1 MSYKIITSENFI
13 KGLKRLS
20 KRYISLKKEVE
31 SLGENLAQNPMMG
44 TPIGLDCYK
53 IRLAIKSKDVGK
65 SGGARVITC
74 VVALKETVTLLSIYD
89 KSEQDDISDKELKML
104 LKINQL

>member
-1 MSYKIITSENFI
+1 MKIKTIANFDREA
-13 KGLKRLS
+13 KRLI
-20 KRYISLKKEVE
+20 KKHRSLAQEVAWLIE
-31 SLGENLAQNPMMG
+31 TLAQNPTMG

-53 IRLAIKSKDVGK
+53 RLAIKSKGVGK
-65 SGGARVITC
+65 SGGARAITC